1 MLKYRKFSTLT
12 DEEIS
17 LIVNDM
23 FHPESINYI
32 EKDKKYDEIKVGIS
46 TKWYSK
52 NKKNEEEEEIIE
64 DEIIL
69 TEDEITADF
78 QILAK
83 DMDLYKKFLFSLG
96 IHDLFKDN
104 PYLKRL
110 VNKNGK
116 LTIING
122 FTADNK

>member
-1 MLKYRKFSTLT
+1 MLKYRKFISLT
-12 DEEIS
+12 DDEIK
-17 LIVNDM
+17 LIIKDM

-32 EKDKKYDEIKVGIS
+32 EKDKRYDEIKVGIS
-46 TKWYSK
+46 TKWYSTDK
-52 NKKNEEEEEIIE
+52 NGNEEEDLIE

-69 TEDEITADF
+69 GEDEITADF

-104 PYLKRL
+104 PYLKRIETKNSKL
-110 VNKNGK
+110 V
-116 LTIING
+116 IIDG
-122 FTADNK
+122 FTN